1 MFDEPSGKSLLI
13 RSWTHSHEED
23 HDGLLVFRPSE
34 RDFPPAR
41 GRESFDL
48 APGGVL
54 QRNGP
59 GPDDRSVRTS
69 GRWSLVGDRLDLYP
83 GASSQYR
90 YRVVD
95 VGPDLLEVR
104 SIDEGVL
111 GNGGKKDANP

>member
-1 MFDEPSGKSLLI
+1 MFNEPSGKSLLI
-13 RSWTHSHEED
+13 RSWTHAHEED

-54 QRNGP
+54 QRIGP
-59 GPDDRSVRTS
+59 GPDDRTLRTS
-69 GRWSLVGDRLDLYP
+69 GRWSLEGDRLDLYP
-83 GASSQYR
+83 TGSSQYR

-104 SIDEGVL
+104 SIDEAVR
-111 GNGGKKDANP
+111 GNGGNDANA